1 MKKLLLLILPLLLM
15 SATPSNEGEVDIRFF
30 GVWRSLDG
38 EFIQISRQD
47 DFSVSFY
54 RIEGKTRMM
63 QARGIIEQTEEGLME
78 IKRQLPSQD
87 EYTLKYH
94 FSPSGETMV
103 VMKPYEP
110 NRAWVFERIQ

>member
-15 SATPSNEGEVDIRFF
+15 SATPSNEGDVDHRFF
-30 GVWRSLDG
+30 GVWKSLEG

-54 RIEGKTRMM
+54 RIDGKTRIM
-63 QARGIIEQTEEGLME
+63 QSSGIIQETIEGEMG

-87 EYTLKYH
+87 EYTLEYH
-94 FSPSGETMV
+94 FSPSGNTMV

>member
-15 SATPSNEGEVDIRFF
+15 SATPSNEGEVDHRFF
-30 GVWRSLDG
+30 GVWKSLEG

-54 RIEGKTRMM
+54 RIDGRTRAM
-63 QARGIIEQTEEGLME
+63 QSQGFIQETIDGEME
-78 IKRQLPSQD
+78 IKRQLPTMD
-87 EYTLKYH
+87 EYTLEYH
-94 FSPSGETMV
+94 FSPSGNTMV

-110 NRAWVFERIQ
+110 NRAWVFERVQ